1 MQYPFSDKKALTLLI
16 VGLVLCVVAVTM
28 MLVLHL
34 YGGLFVLV
42 PLTGV
47 YVFQLAIYIRN
58 HRKPK

>member
-16 VGLVLCVVAVTM
+16 VGLVLCIVAVTM
-28 MLVLHL
+28 MLVLHF
-34 YGGLFVLV
+34 YGGLVVLV
-42 PLTGV
+42 PLTAV